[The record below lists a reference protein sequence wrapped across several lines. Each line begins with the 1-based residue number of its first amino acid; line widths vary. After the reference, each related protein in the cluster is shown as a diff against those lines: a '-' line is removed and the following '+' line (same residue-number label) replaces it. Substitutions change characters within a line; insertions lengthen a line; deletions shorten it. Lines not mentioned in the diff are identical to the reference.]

1 MEKTDS
7 NKVVLTCAPRYVPP
21 TIHPHTL
28 KKKKRNKLRVTEL
41 RLNGRALRTA
51 SPSPSQLS
59 RRQWHTPALLL
70 FEGTSSFQSAALQLC
85 DSAAP
90 SPRRC
95 TPLLP
100 RPPLPA
106 HAGPAPPSRPIPFP
120 STLPRPECVQSRP
133 AHLTLGRGLPAFAA
147 RLPGSVQT
155 TKDTHRLSTG
165 RNSLTGEATR
175 RRRDVSPQATGNAAA
190 ILLCCAGCPEVPPV
204 WAGLVLTTPPTRTGG
219 RGRGASRHPFR
230 LYANWT
236 LGARLPGVNLA
247 GCGQPSGR
255 RVCEERFPTEAM
267 VNAYVP
273 LPNATAGGT
282 SMEVFT
288 AFGPG
293 MMEGRP

>member
-1 MEKTDS
+1 MRTT
-7 NKVVLTCAPRYVPP
+7 VCPPHHPP
-21 TIHPHTL
+21 TYA

-106 HAGPAPPSRPIPFP
+106 HAAAPPSRPIPFP

-175 RRRDVSPQATGNAAA
+175 RRRDVPLRRPATQQPFCCVVPVAQRSRRYGRGLFSPR
-190 ILLCCAGCPEVPPV
+190 LRH
-204 WAGLVLTTPPTRTGG
+204 GLVGGAEALPATLSASTRTGLWV
-219 RGRGASRHPFR
+219 RGFR
-230 LYANWT
+230 
-236 LGARLPGVNLA
+236 V
-247 GCGQPSGR
+247 
-255 RVCEERFPTEAM
+255 
-267 VNAYVP
+267 
-273 LPNATAGGT
+273 
-282 SMEVFT
+282 
-288 AFGPG
+288 
-293 MMEGRP
+293 